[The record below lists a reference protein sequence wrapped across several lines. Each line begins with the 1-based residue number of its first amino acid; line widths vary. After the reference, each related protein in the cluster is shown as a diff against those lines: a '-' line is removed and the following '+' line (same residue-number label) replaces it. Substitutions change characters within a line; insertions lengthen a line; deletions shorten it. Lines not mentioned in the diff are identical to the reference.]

1 MTALS
6 HICLVWWLTI
16 VLIVSVACGGG
27 GAQPTRKPT
36 DAPPT
41 HTPFP
46 TFAFVEPTK
55 APVFEQTG
63 DESGG
68 SEASADDAAEGAVT
82 LDPKKVERG
91 LGRYEA
97 LACGSCH
104 GAEGEGT
111 DKAGSIQDFAM
122 SEDDFITFVRTG
134 GELGTE
140 HQYSTDRLS
149 NSGSRNLYQ
158 YLVSLAQTS

>member
-6 HICLVWWLTI
+6 HTCLLCWLTI
-16 VLIVSVACGGG
+16 ILMTSVACGGG
-27 GAQPTRKPT
+27 VQSTAKPT

-55 APVFEQTG
+55 APVFDQTG
-63 DESGG
+63 ADSDA
-68 SEASADDAAEGAVT
+68 SEASADEAAADAIT

-91 LGRYEA
+91 LGRYQA
-97 LACGSCH
+97 LECGSCH

-111 DKAGSIQDFAM
+111 DRAGGLQDFAM
-122 SEDDFITFVRTG
+122 SEDDFITFVRSG

>member
-6 HICLVWWLTI
+6 HICLVSGLTI
-16 VLIVSVACGGG
+16 VLVASVACGG
-27 GAQPTRKPT
+27 AAPQNTATPT

-63 DESGG
+63 AESG
-68 SEASADDAAEGAVT
+68 ASDASPDDAAEDAIA

-91 LGRYEA
+91 LGRYQA
-97 LACGSCH
+97 LDCASCH
-104 GAEGEGT
+104 GAAGQGT
-111 DKAGSIQDFAM
+111 DKAGGLQDFAM
-122 SEDDFITFVRTG
+122 SEDDFITFVRSG

>member
-1 MTALS
+1 MTTLS
-6 HICLVWWLTI
+6 HICLVCWLAF
-16 VLIVSVACGGG
+16 VLILSAAACGSD
-27 GAQPTRKPT
+27 GAQPTDP
-36 DAPPT
+36 PPT

-55 APVFEQTG
+55 ATVFEQAG
-63 DESGG
+63 DESD
-68 SEASADDAAEGAVT
+68 SSDAAVEVAGAEVIA

-104 GAEGEGT
+104 GAEGAGT
-111 DKAGSIQDFAM
+111 DKAGSLQDFAM
-122 SEDDFITFVRTG
+122 SEDDFITFARSG

-149 NSGSRNLYQ
+149 NSGSRNLYE
-158 YLVSLAQTS
+158 YLLSLAQTS